1 MSRAPFK
8 AQRLRGL
15 QGEGRSD
22 SCNITVSKHLQ
33 KVSSLRTAPP
43 TAPLKTSGAHAR
55 TCAFWACATSVEV
68 DHTASLCRSIPPNRI
83 GAHATKANPLAK
95 SHMQRDAKGGSSVT
109 SCHRTRMLLF
119 TTEGGRRETGYVRL
133 PSVNHTRRSE
143 RWGGREE
150 GGAVSHI
157 NCCWSREKKKKLLWQ
172 EYLQCMWAWA
182 CWKSWW
188 KESSLVKSRIV
199 EQFAWNRNYFS

>member
-1 MSRAPFK
+1 MYVFSMSRAPFK

-55 TCAFWACATSVEV
+55 TCVFRACATSVEV

-83 GAHATKANPLAK
+83 GAHATILKANPLAK

-109 SCHRTRMLLF
+109 SCRRTRVLLF
-119 TTEGGRRETGYVRL
+119 TTEGEE
-133 PSVNHTRRSE
+133 E
-143 RWGGREE
+143 RNGSRPPT
-150 GGAVSHI
+150 VCQSH
-157 NCCWSREKKKKLLWQ
+157 Q
-172 EYLQCMWAWA
+172 E
-182 CWKSWW
+182 
-188 KESSLVKSRIV
+188 I
-199 EQFAWNRNYFS
+199 